1 MKKMLIS
8 VAAAALLVTTGCGG
22 ADNEESQ
29 QGTQN
34 NNIEPV
40 KFKNHDNALDRDNRN
55 YMMQRDLEEPNN
67 YDVRNI
73 NNTTNNDNNNK
84 NNSENNNNDSDQY
97 EVANE
102 AADQLV
108 KKIDVLDNA
117 YVLTTKNNAYV
128 AADLKTHQNGNNLN
142 NKNGEITDEVKKK
155 ISSIVKS
162 VDPDIDNVYVSTNP
176 DFMDLANNY
185 ADDVDNGEP
194 IEGLFEEIGNMIE
207 RVFPENE

>member
-22 ADNEESQ
+22 ADNEEGQ

-40 KFKNHDNALDRDNRN
+40 KFKNHDNALDRNNRN
-55 YMMQRDLEEPNN
+55 YTMQRDLEEPNN

-73 NNTTNNDNNNK
+73 NNTTNDDNNK
-84 NNSENNNNDSDQY
+84 GKSENDNNDSDQY

-117 YVLTTKNNAYV
+117 YVLTTENNAYV

-185 ADDVDNGEP
+185 ADDIDNGEP

-207 RVFPENE
+207 RVFPENQ